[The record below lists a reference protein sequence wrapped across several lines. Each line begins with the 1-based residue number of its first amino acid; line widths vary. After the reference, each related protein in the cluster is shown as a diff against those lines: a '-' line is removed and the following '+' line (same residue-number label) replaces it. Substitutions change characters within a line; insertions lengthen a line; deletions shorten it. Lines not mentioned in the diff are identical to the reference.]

1 MVAEKPKKKKRHIGL
16 IILSMIILFV
26 GIVFFRTQWVEN
38 YLAHKL
44 IERTSAESDGFYNL
58 SYKRLSISFWNG
70 ELKIEGV
77 KLIPDSAVFNDWQAK
92 DSLPNTYMNLS
103 IDMIHFKGLN
113 LTWRHNFK
121 KLHFTSFQIKTPNV
135 AIFQTND
142 LNHPKKK
149 KHHASTKNLYQMVSA
164 YITELSVNQLNLDNA
179 SIQFT
184 AINPQSP
191 IVYSIQNVS
200 LDAYGFLMNEQTYE
214 DGKPLF
220 CDSFKFTTNQPQQ
233 LITNNDFTLSTD
245 SISLNTADSVIY
257 ISKIDLVSN
266 RKNPGYPEN
275 FLDASVK
282 TVSINGIQLTRDEAI
297 NSLRIRSFNIIEPE
311 IETSHIAKL
320 SEEKKQIEEDK
331 PQKEKE
337 PNVLESPLT
346 IYDIISPIF
355 HRLMVGEIDIDK
367 AKMQYTLYTEKGKD
381 HFKMDEL
388 TFKAFDLVVDS
399 VSTSNSQY
407 LFSQNFMIDISGL
420 SGEMESSNHYISV
433 SKLVLNSTD
442 GNLLIDDVELKP
454 ISTSSKKDYFIGSI
468 ESLSLAG
475 LNYKH
480 GIEIESFI
488 INRPNIEYTLIT
500 KSDKEKEKKKPHT
513 KKNTKQVFENMFS
526 PVMNHLSLNDFRIS
540 NANVVIVD
548 DALRYQ
554 LKDFDVYATHLLL
567 SENSKSKEGYSFS
580 YGKMGFSFHSFDN
593 CLPGNEYRLV
603 ISQGS
608 YSTTNELLS
617 LKDILLIPQDTL
629 FAKSKSNL
637 RFATPLLTIAGLDY
651 TEKNKVKDI
660 SFDKLSII
668 TPQVAINEKSGDKYS
683 FSFADFE
690 IDKAAWN
697 EELLRIDAIELIKPV
712 VDIATIAKEKEKK
725 EKHKSE
731 GLPKLT
737 LPDKLYHSLSGIAQE
752 LSLGRFVISD
762 ALVSYTSQEKDT
774 TIHLKL
780 DTTNFSICD
789 IQLNCPQKSFTWARP
804 YFSTINVKYP
814 LDKGLY
820 DIAAKKIELINDSLY
835 LDNVSYTSPYSKME
849 FSYVDPKH
857 KSWNHLTI
865 AQIALLGIDYKA
877 LLEENRVQMSSMAI
891 DDITLE
897 NFMNQKTKIPHHKWY
912 PMIYSYLQK
921 APIAVYIP
929 VIDVKDFTVIYQELS
944 KKGTEPGT
952 LLLQDLTGTITNV
965 TNIVNPAKPYMI
977 ASMEGKMMG
986 KADFSVVWEIP
997 VDSLNDHF
1005 VLKAHVGEFDLR
1017 EMNKLVSPIVPLE
1030 IKSGQLKQMT
1040 LHAEASS
1047 KTAKADMLLQYENL
1061 YAEIDKEKDGEVKES
1076 RFVTKIANKILKH
1089 ENEDKHAITEI
1100 ERDPYH
1106 PTFNYIWQIMEP
1118 ALVESVGISVKEQE
1132 KAIKTIGF
1140 LDRVIHFFHPKS
1152 KRIQLKYPDLI
1163 IPDNQ

>member
-1 MVAEKPKKKKRHIGL
+1 MEAEKPKKKKRHIGL
-16 IILSMIILFV
+16 IILSLIILFV

-44 IERTSAESDGFYNL
+44 IERTAAESNGFYNL
-58 SYKRLSISFWNG
+58 SYKKLSISFWNG

-77 KLIPDSAVFNDWQAK
+77 KLMPDSTVFNEWQDK

-135 AIFQTND
+135 NIYQTND
-142 LNHPKKK
+142 LAHPKKK

-191 IVYSIQNVS
+191 IIYSIQNVS
-200 LDAYGFLMNEQTYE
+200 FDAYGFLMNEQTYE
-214 DGKPLF
+214 NGKPLF
-220 CDSFKFTTNQPQQ
+220 CDNFRFTTNQPQQ

-275 FLDASVK
+275 SLDASVK
-282 TVSINGIQLTRDEAI
+282 TVSINGIQLNRNKAL
-297 NSLRIRSFNIIEPE
+297 NSLHIRSFNIIEPE
-311 IETSHIAKL
+311 IETSHIVNL
-320 SEEKKQIEEDK
+320 SEEKS
-331 PQKEKE
+331 EKE
-337 PNVLESPLT
+337 EKPHAGGSSNVLESPLT

-355 HRLMVGEIDIDK
+355 YRLTVGEIDIDK
-367 AKMQYTLYTEKGKD
+367 ARMQYTLYTKRTKD
-381 HFKMDEL
+381 YFKMNEL
-388 TFKAFDLVVDS
+388 TFKAYDLVVDS
-399 VSTSNSQY
+399 ASTSNSQY
-407 LFSQNFMIDISGL
+407 LFSQNFMINIKGL
-420 SGEMESSNHYISV
+420 SGEVESSNHYISV
-433 SKLVLNSTD
+433 NELLVSST
-442 GNLLIDDVELKP
+442 NKSLLIDDIIFKP
-454 ISTSSKKDYFIGSI
+454 IYKSKKDYFAGSFK
-468 ESLSLAG
+468 SLLLTG
-475 LNYKH
+475 MNYKH
-480 GIEIESFI
+480 GIEIDSLV
-488 INRPNIEYTLIT
+488 INQPNIEYTLIA
-500 KSDKEKEKKKPHT
+500 KSDKEK
-513 KKNTKQVFENMFS
+513 KKNKPKKDSKHIFEKMFS
-526 PVMNHLSLNDFRIS
+526 PMMTHFYLNDFCIS
-540 NANVVIVD
+540 KANVVIID
-548 DALRYQ
+548 NALKYQ
-554 LKDFDVYATHLLL
+554 LKDFDAYATHLLL
-567 SENSKSKEGYSFS
+567 SENSESKDGYSFS
-580 YGKMGFSFHSFDN
+580 YGKMGFSFQSFDN
-593 CLPGNEYRLV
+593 RLPGDEYRLM

-608 YSTTNELLS
+608 YSTTNEILS
-617 LKDILLIPQDTL
+617 MKDIKLIPQDTL
-629 FAKSKSNL
+629 FAKSKSNI
-637 RFATPLLTIAGLDY
+637 RFTTPLLSIAGLNY
-651 TEKNKVKDI
+651 AEKNKVKNI
-660 SFDKLSII
+660 SFDSLAID
-668 TPQVAINEKSGDKYS
+668 TPQIAISEKDGNKYS
-683 FSFADFE
+683 FSLTDFE
-690 IDKAAWN
+690 INKAEWN
-697 EELLRIDAIELIKPV
+697 GDYLGVSAIEISNPEV
-712 VDIATIAKEKEKK
+712 NIVSIAKKKEKK
-725 EKHKSE
+725 VKHKAE
-731 GLPKLT
+731 GLPKLI
-737 LPDKLYHSLSGIAQE
+737 LPHKLYHSLSGIAKE
-752 LSLGRFVISD
+752 FSLDLFAISN
-762 ALVSYTSQEKDT
+762 ALVGYTSHEKDT
-774 TIHLKL
+774 VIHLKL
-780 DTTNFSICD
+780 DTTSFSICD
-789 IQLNCPQKSFTWARP
+789 IYLNCTDQSFSWAKP

-820 DIAAKKIELINDSLY
+820 DIAAKKIELINDSLF

-865 AQIALLGIDYKA
+865 DQIALLGIDYKA
-877 LLEENRVQMSSMAI
+877 LLEENRVQMNSMAI
-891 DDITLE
+891 DNITLE

-965 TNIVNPAKPYMI
+965 TNIINPAKPYMI

-986 KADFSVVWEIP
+986 KADFNVVWEIP
-997 VDSLNDHF
+997 IDSLNDHF
-1005 VLKAHVGEFDLR
+1005 VLKANVGEFDLR
-1017 EMNKLVSPIVPLE
+1017 EMNQLVSPIVPIE

-1040 LHAEASS
+1040 LHVDASS

-1061 YAEIDKEKDGEVKES
+1061 YAEIDKEKDGEIKES

-1132 KAIKTIGF
+1132 KAIRSISF

-1152 KRIQLKYPDLI
+1152 KRIQLKYPNLI
-1163 IPDNQ
+1163 IPDNE